1 MSKYILVVFLFLS
14 IIPKT
19 FSQSE
24 LNNYSYVVV
33 PDRFDFLNE
42 DDKYQLN
49 SIAEF
54 LFNKH
59 GFHAFKSSATPNAK
73 RCDGLYLDVINLTAI
88 LRTKFV
94 IILSDCNDFEVYRS
108 PEGISK
114 HKEFKKAY
122 QDALRKAFAY
132 FEDMN
137 VNQKE
142 IEYFDEESVSE
153 TKSEETLVTKETTI
167 VAEGV
172 TEIKKPSDSETI
184 PKLNLPESKFSSYI
198 KDDAT
203 YMLRKTSEGYTLYEE
218 TTSTE
223 GGFLLIGKIG
233 MLDDGTK
240 IYFVD
245 SSDAVFQASFDSSE
259 NLVVQQKEATI
270 IYYRAH

>member
-24 LNNYSYVVV
+24 INNYSFVVV
-33 PDRFDFLNE
+33 PERFDFLNE

-59 GFHAFKSSATPNAK
+59 GFHAFKSDKTPNAK
-73 RCDGLYLDVINLTAI
+73 RCDGLYADVINITAI

-94 IILSDCNDFEVYRS
+94 VILSDCNGFEVYRS
-108 PEGISK
+108 PQGISK

-122 QDALRKAFAY
+122 QDALRKAFVY

-137 VNQKE
+137 VKQKK
-142 IEYFDEESVSE
+142 IEYFDEELVSD
-153 TKSEETLVTKETTI
+153 TKSEETLVPKETTKVDD
-167 VAEGV
+167 VA
-172 TEIKKPSDSETI
+172 TEINVASDSETK
-184 PKLNLPESKFSSYI
+184 PNLNLPQSKFSSYI

-203 YMLRKTSEGYTLYEE
+203 YMLRTTSEGYTLYEE

-233 MLDDGTK
+233 MLDDATK

-245 SSDAVFQASFDSSE
+245 TSDAVFQANFDTSE
-259 NLVVQQKEATI
+259 NLIVQKNGTTI